1 MSAIE
6 VLPSFTGYEVGD
18 IYAEAAELSGETL
31 IRNRTP
37 KALGELAEIAFSY
50 KAATLGFG
58 LSKPMGDNEP
68 FDFVLNSG
76 HRLWRVQVKSTY
88 HLGKSDGYSLRAV
101 RAALGGRSRTYT
113 ANDIDVLAG
122 WIMPLDVWYIIPV
135 QAFAPRK
142 TIAVYP
148 HRENHTGQF
157 EPFREAWCLLTCSE
171 QRTPNSRVQIDRCQM
186 NENLMRPSGP
196 GSPCPLKELLS
207 QLESKAPGK
216 RLRLPR
222 RM

>member
-1 MSAIE
+1 MSATE
-6 VLPSFTGYEVGD
+6 VLPTFTDYAIGE
-18 IYAEAAELSGETL
+18 IYAESAELSGETL

-58 LSKPMGDNEP
+58 LSKPLGDNEP
-68 FDFVLNSG
+68 FDFILNSG
-76 HRLWRVQVKSTY
+76 QRLWKVQVKSTY
-88 HLGKSDGYSLRAV
+88 HLGKSDEYSLRAV

-113 ANDIDVLAG
+113 SNDIDVLAG

-157 EPFREAWCLLTCSE
+157 EPFREAWCLLTCSG
-171 QRTPNSRVQIDRCQM
+171 QSTPNSRVQIDRCQI

-196 GSPCPLKELLS
+196 DSPCPVKELLTK
-207 QLESKAPGK
+207 L
-216 RLRLPR
+216 
-222 RM
+222 

>member
-6 VLPSFTGYEVGD
+6 VLPSFTDYEVGD
-18 IYAEAAELSGETL
+18 IYAEAELSGETL
-31 IRNRTP
+31 YRSRSR
-37 KALGELAEIAFSY
+37 KALGELGELAFSY
-50 KAATLGFG
+50 KAASLGFG
-58 LSKPMGDNEP
+58 VSKPLGDNEP
-68 FDFVLNSG
+68 FDFILNTG

-88 HLGKSDGYSLRAV
+88 HMR
-101 RAALGGRSRTYT
+101 RTYSFRT
-113 ANDIDVLAG
+113 TRADVGRKCRRYSADDVDVLAA
-122 WIMPLDVWYIIPV
+122 WVMPLNIWYMIPV
-135 QAFAPRK
+135 QAFATR
-142 TIAVYP
+142 TAVAVYP
-148 HRENHTGQF
+148 HRETATGQF
-157 EPFREAWCLLTCSE
+157 EAFREAWCLLTCSE
-171 QRTPNSRVQIDRCQM
+171 QRTPNSRVQIEHCQM